1 MDLQAYGWDWA
12 KKAHLDQLEFKS
24 GKKGETALFEL
35 MLEVANSPDE
45 RVGAGGFEDAV
56 KRVSVGRVVLRTI
69 DQDVQSF
76 FPVAEVGGQKFRS
89 AWKYRGANRI
99 IGHKAKA
106 HSAVGMFSQ
115 HPLHHVAPLIG
126 AFMPDFPKY
135 GDRLKAFTD
144 YDVALE
150 LLPTHGVNLGT
161 AKETAVKELFPLE
174 GEKREFF
181 VKLRG
186 TVLEVRPTYVLVD
199 CGVPVFIECK
209 GFLNLAE
216 GESLK
221 AEGALYAYVEP

>member
-1 MDLQAYGWDWA
+1 MDLQAYGWEWA

-24 GKKGETALFEL
+24 GKKGETPLFEM
-35 MLEVANSPDE
+35 MLETANKPDE
-45 RVGAGGFEDAV
+45 RVECGSFEDAV

-69 DQDVQSF
+69 DKDVQTF
-76 FPVAEVGGQKFRS
+76 FPVAEVGGQKFQTV
-89 AWKYRGANRI
+89 WKYRGANHI

-126 AFMPDFPKY
+126 AFMPFYPKY
-135 GDRLKAFTD
+135 GEKLRPFSD
-144 YDVALE
+144 YKVALE

-161 AKETAVKELFPLE
+161 AKETAIKELLPLE
-174 GEKREFF
+174 GEKRVWF

-186 TVLEVRPTYVLVD
+186 TVQEVRPTYILLD

-209 GFLNLAE
+209 GFLNLSE